1 MPDRADSARRGW
13 YPSAF
18 AQSLANLAVIEL
30 GYRLVHPLLTAIDAE
45 RAHHIAIAALR
56 LIPTRGQ
63 EGLDDQRLV
72 VHILGRTFPNPVGL
86 AAGFDKDGVAI
97 AGCLELGFGFVEV
110 GGVTPLPQPGNAR
123 PRLFRLARDQA
134 VINRY
139 GLNNAGVQAMA
150 ERLEARTGEPG
161 LVGINVG
168 ANRTSNDRAGDYAI
182 CIAALAG
189 LCAFITINVS
199 SPNTPGMR
207 RLQAK
212 PALDELVARA
222 VEARDRAIADRGE
235 RTPLLVKIAPD
246 LTLAELD
253 HIVAV
258 CLSRGIDG
266 LVVSNTTITR
276 PPGLKETSLARE
288 EGGLS
293 GRPLFALSTGLLAE
307 TFLRVERKLPLMG
320 VGGID
325 CPESAWMKIKAGA
338 TLVQLYTALVFKG
351 PAIAGKIK
359 RGLAERVS
367 RAGLSN
373 ITEAVGTEARELA
386 GALRS

>member
-1 MPDRADSARRGW
+1 M
-13 YPSAF
+13 
-18 AQSLANLAVIEL
+18 IEL
-30 GYRLVHPLLTAIDAE
+30 GYRLVRPLLMALDAE
-45 RAHHIAIAALR
+45 RAHHVAIAALR
-56 LIPTRGQ
+56 LTPMRGQ
-63 EGLDDQRLV
+63 EGLDDSRLA
-72 VHILGRTFPNPVGL
+72 VHTLGRTFPNPVGL

-97 AGCLELGFGFVEV
+97 AGCLRLGFGFVEV
-110 GGVTPLPQPGNAR
+110 GGVTPLPQLGNAR

-139 GLNNAGVQAMA
+139 GLNSAGVQAMA
-150 ERLEARTGEPG
+150 ERLAMRRGEPG
-161 LVGINVG
+161 LVGVNVG
-168 ANRTSNDRAGDYAI
+168 ANRTSKDRAGDYAI

-212 PALDELVARA
+212 PAFDELVARA
-222 VEARDRAIADRGE
+222 IEARDRAIADRAE

-253 HIVAV
+253 DIIAV
-258 CLSRGIDG
+258 CLGRGVDG
-266 LVVSNTTITR
+266 LVVSNTTIAR
-276 PPGLKETSLARE
+276 PSGLKETSLARE

-293 GRPLFALSTGLLAE
+293 GRPLFALSTWLLAE
-307 TFLRVERKLPLMG
+307 TFLRVERKLPLIG

-325 CPESAWMKIKAGA
+325 CPESAWRKIKAGA

-351 PAIAGKIK
+351 PAIVGKIK
-359 RGLAERVS
+359 RGLAERVG

-373 ITEAVGTEARELA
+373 ITEAVGTQARELA
-386 GALRS
+386 RALKS